1 MTPIQATHEMFKIL
15 YGDSDDLHT
24 KAECNK
30 SARDNVPLSSVFM
43 TKVDKHCG
51 GTLGARGIRKLVYG
65 LTHFSCGNTKLRVSL
80 GWNVHSSYALK
91 LTGPVGSGKS
101 LAHGFIEETALELES
116 IVAGLDKQL

>member
-1 MTPIQATHEMFKIL
+1 MKCSKL
-15 YGDSDDLHT
+15 YGDSDYIHT

-30 SARDNVPLSSVFM
+30 SARDNIPLSTILM

-51 GTLGARGIRKLVYG
+51 GTLGTRGIRKLVYG

-80 GWNVHSSYALK
+80 GRKVHSSYALK

-101 LAHGFIEETALELES
+101 LAHHFIEESMLELEGIIS
-116 IVAGLDKQL
+116 GLDKQL